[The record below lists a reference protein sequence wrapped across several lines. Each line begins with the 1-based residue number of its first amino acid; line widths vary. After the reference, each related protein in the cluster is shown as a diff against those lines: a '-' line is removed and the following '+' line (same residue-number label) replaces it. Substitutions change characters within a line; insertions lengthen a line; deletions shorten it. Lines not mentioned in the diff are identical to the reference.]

1 MMARFVGRFRVTR
14 GVVWLLLFGLLLAGC
29 GQSGPLYLPVPDEQE
44 KSKER
49 N

>member
-1 MMARFVGRFRVTR
+1 MIAKFVGCSRVRR
-14 GVVWLLLFGLLLAGC
+14 GVVGLILFGLLLAGC
-29 GQSGPLYLPVPDEQE
+29 GQSGPLYLPAADEQE